1 MRPWAFSSRVNITEY
16 THPHPGDTAYRAPG
30 LRCSLLLLGCK
41 PGQQVTAQ
49 NTPRSSTRENNAKRD
64 TWCMRLPLAERTAN
78 VFLSEKSILS
88 NDKKCSRVSTQ
99 TSNTVAYDHYLVR
112 GLYILHVLG
121 FHVTG
126 SAVSL
131 FSPASPQ
138 TRVTTALQPYDGYHV
153 ARWSGFFSSIVILWT
168 TVGPLWPKHHYSA
181 HDCTLVDLIH

>member
-1 MRPWAFSSRVNITEY
+1 
-16 THPHPGDTAYRAPG
+16 
-30 LRCSLLLLGCK
+30 
-41 PGQQVTAQ
+41 
-49 NTPRSSTRENNAKRD
+49 
-64 TWCMRLPLAERTAN
+64 MRLLLAERTAN

-153 ARWSGFFSSIVILWT
+153 AR
-168 TVGPLWPKHHYSA
+168 
-181 HDCTLVDLIH
+181 